1 MTFSTH
7 NFEKLKI
14 WKNAFEIAD
23 QVYDQVGS
31 WPKHELYNLS
41 QQTTRSASSVP
52 ANIAEGSAKSSDKD
66 FKRFLEI
73 ALGSCYEL
81 QTHLMLAQR
90 RQFGNQKALTD
101 LLDQI
106 DEEQKMLIGFINRL
120 RTKITS

>member
-14 WKNAFEIAD
+14 WQNAFEIAD
-23 QVYDQVGS
+23 QVYEQVGE
-31 WPKHELYNLS
+31 WPKHELYSLS
-41 QQTTRSASSVP
+41 QQTTRSASSVA
-52 ANIAEGSAKSSDKD
+52 ANIAEGSAKSSNKD

-90 RQFGNQKALTD
+90 RKFGNEENLKD
-101 LLDQI
+101 LLNMI
-106 DEEQKMLIGFINRL
+106 DKEQKMLIGFINRL
-120 RTKITS
+120 RKNSAN